1 MDLIKEKRDTI
12 IKDNNTAQERLNS
25 ILENL
30 PKSSEVLEITE
41 KNLLHGDVD
50 FSVLQ
55 ELGMGNITTI
65 ILNEGEVTSIVGLPS
80 NLKKLECSHNLL
92 TVIENLPTTLEN
104 LNISFNYLESIDI
117 SALEVLQSLN
127 ISHNRIKKLIN
138 IPTTLTELLIN
149 DNQFGSLDLK
159 YLINLKTL
167 HISNNPITLIEN
179 LPEGIVDFTME
190 NTSNIE
196 FRNSDLGSLA
206 TEEEQQSKKEKEEEG
221 KQQLTY
227 EEALS
232 EFFRLK
238 NEYETK
244 LRKMKRDA
252 YRKAPTKKMG
262 RELVLSV
269 KPQCIHCK
277 RPVGTLFSDRI
288 DNKYTIL
295 CGDKENPCKLNV
307 QIFNGGSEHVLDT
320 LVLFDEELQT
330 IKEKIIRQKL
340 DTIFN
345 YVSEDKSVE
354 MFKKELELYN
364 SYSIIYKEIIDRYV
378 EQYHD
383 PHKKEQIKKKN
394 ENIFIL
400 NEKVKELLEEYK
412 NTENPELLRIAV
424 RMQIKEIYP
433 EIRNRRML
441 ENQVV
446 ELDKEMVGQ
455 KEIISIFKYPI
466 EITAIINNSGEK
478 PRVIK
483 YDI

>member
-1 MDLIKEKRDTI
+1 MDLIKEKRETI
-12 IKDNNTAQERLNS
+12 IKDNNTAQERLND

-30 PKSSEVLEITE
+30 PKNSEVLEITE
-41 KNLLHGDVD
+41 QNLLHGDLD

-65 ILNEGEVTSIVGLPS
+65 ILSEGEVTSIVGLPI

-92 TVIENLPTTLEN
+92 TLIENLPITLEN

-127 ISHNRIKKLIN
+127 ISHNRIKKLLN
-138 IPTTLTELLIN
+138 IPKTLTELIIN

-159 YLINLKTL
+159 ELTNLKTL
-167 HISNNPITLIEN
+167 NISNNPITLIEN
-179 LPEGIVDFTME
+179 LPEGIDNFTME

-196 FRNSDLGSLA
+196 FRNSDLGSLT
-206 TEEEQQSKKEKEEEG
+206 TEEEQQSRKEKEEED
-221 KQQLTY
+221 KQKITY
-227 EEALS
+227 DESLI

-244 LRKMKRDA
+244 LRKMKREA

-269 KPQCIHCK
+269 KPQCIKCK
-277 RPVGTLFSDRI
+277 RPVGTLFSARI

-307 QIFNGGSEHVLDT
+307 QIYNGGNEHVMDT
-320 LVLFDEELQT
+320 LVLFGEELET
-330 IKEKIIRQKL
+330 IKEKIIQQKL

-345 YVSEDKSVE
+345 YISEDKSVE
-354 MFKKELELYN
+354 MFKKELDLYN
-364 SYSIIYKEIIDRYV
+364 SYSIIYKEIIDLYV
-378 EQYHD
+378 EQYHN
-383 PHKKEQIKKKN
+383 PNKKEQIKKKN

-412 NTENPELLRIAV
+412 KTENPELLRIAV

-446 ELDKEMVGQ
+446 ELDREMIGQ

-466 EITAIINNSGEK
+466 EITDIINNSSEK

-483 YDI
+483 WEL